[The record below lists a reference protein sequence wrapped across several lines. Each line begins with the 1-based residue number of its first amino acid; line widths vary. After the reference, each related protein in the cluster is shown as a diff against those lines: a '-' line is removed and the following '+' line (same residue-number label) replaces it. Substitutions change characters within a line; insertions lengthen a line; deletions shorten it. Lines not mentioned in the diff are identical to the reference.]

1 MDSQGNNFSLKV
13 RMPASSRCLFTQEVE
28 KSFPRVSSVRLWK
41 PRKSKEASN
50 NTLDIPGVFP
60 RFLHKISW
68 ELFFPLACPDV
79 LIDALVPSRSSPRD
93 YIITCIFNI
102 ITYSFTAGPVVAM
115 RI

>member
-1 MDSQGNNFSLKV
+1 M
-13 RMPASSRCLFTQEVE
+13 
-28 KSFPRVSSVRLWK
+28 RLWK

-79 LIDALVPSRSSPRD
+79 LIDALVPSRSSQID
-93 YIITCIFNI
+93 YIIICIFNI
-102 ITYSFTAGPVVAM
+102 IHYILTEGAIVAYSISVVLV
-115 RI
+115 